1 MSLFCL
7 NQAAKIKQIKVN
19 PEVFKGEYIHLQ
31 CLVEYEEEDSKSELS
46 IEFYRST
53 DQDQLEH
60 LSSNGELEV
69 EVPSGQKYYA
79 YVGDLESN
87 TQEHAF
93 RITNIDFKDSGNY
106 SCHIRKNQDLVDFK
120 KRMVQVQEEE
130 EYDYADFASKFQ
142 DFQPLVTKD
151 QVEQK
156 SDKQINNELKCGEK
170 RLYKTKGKTIW
181 YTVFENP

>member
-1 MSLFCL
+1 MLF
-7 NQAAKIKQIKVN
+7 KHQINKSWIFFYS
-19 PEVFKGEYIHLQ
+19 EVFKGEYIHLQ
-31 CLVEYEEEDSKSELS
+31 CLVEYDEQDSKSELS

-60 LSSNGELEV
+60 LSSNGELEI
-69 EVPSGQKYYA
+69 EVPSGQKFYA

-106 SCHIRKNQDLVDFK
+106 SCHIRKNQDLIDHK
-120 KRMVQVQEEE
+120 KRNVQVQQEE

-151 QVEQK
+151 PVEHK
-156 SDKQINNELKCGEK
+156 SDNQIINELKCGEK
-170 RLYKTKGKTIW
+170 RLYKTKGNNYLTHSAK
-181 YTVFENP
+181 NP